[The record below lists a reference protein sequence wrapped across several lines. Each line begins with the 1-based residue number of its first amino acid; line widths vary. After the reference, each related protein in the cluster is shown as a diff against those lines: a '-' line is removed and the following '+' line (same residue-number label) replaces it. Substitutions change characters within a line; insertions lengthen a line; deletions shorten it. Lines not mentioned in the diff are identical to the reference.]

1 MTNEEEGKD
10 EGPSQHEQ
18 NMRLMQEKFGGIIQA
33 DKAKLAANPP
43 DQNPHSRAYN
53 ATCSFTK
60 NKTLTKEEER
70 RSVQGYH
77 ADKSKK
83 LQQLKPMDELKELAR
98 KNLIT
103 GGGFPQA
110 KVDDLFSAGVTMKP
124 ELVQAFLDMQK
135 ACVKFRLS
143 EDADFEHVGES

>member
-1 MTNEEEGKD
+1 MATAAASNVEMKNEEEDKE
-10 EGPSQHEQ
+10 EGPSDHER
-18 NMRLMQEKFGGIIQA
+18 NMRHMQEKFGGIIKA
-33 DKAKLAANPP
+33 DKQKLAENPP

-60 NKTLTKEEER
+60 NKTLTKDEER

-83 LQQLKPMDELKELAR
+83 LQQLKAMDELKELAR

-124 ELVQAFLDMQK
+124 ELV
-135 ACVKFRLS
+135 
-143 EDADFEHVGES
+143 

>member
-1 MTNEEEGKD
+1 MKNEEEEKE

-18 NMRLMQEKFGGIIQA
+18 NMAIMQQKFGGLIKA
-33 DKAKLAANPP
+33 DKQKITENPP
-43 DQNPHSRAYN
+43 DQNPHSRAYS

-60 NKTLTKEEER
+60 NKTLTKDEER

-77 ADKSKK
+77 ADKNKK
-83 LQQLKPMDELKELAR
+83 LQQLKAMDELKELAR

-124 ELVQAFLDMQK
+124 ELV
-135 ACVKFRLS
+135 
-143 EDADFEHVGES
+143 